1 MFPTKHRAQPWKSL
15 QCLVRE
21 CPNTW
26 VLLTGRSQIR
36 TEVKDYF
43 PVEANMAA
51 IEPTPDDIER
61 YIEER
66 LKEDIEM
73 SAMNERLRADI
84 RIVVPKNISGM
95 CVLIEDV
102 EIHRRAN
109 IFP

>member
-1 MFPTKHRAQPWKSL
+1 
-15 QCLVRE
+15 
-21 CPNTW
+21 
-26 VLLTGRSQIR
+26 
-36 TEVKDYF
+36 
-43 PVEANMAA
+43 
-51 IEPTPDDIER
+51 
-61 YIEER
+61 
-66 LKEDIEM
+66 M